1 MYFINIYYKYF
12 SANFSFLIFFEQ
24 LLARNI
30 IPIKLMIKLIVGR
43 HLHIKLVL
51 HKGTDQKVL
60 FLTWP
65 INKKL
70 QKV

>member
-1 MYFINIYYKYF
+1 
-12 SANFSFLIFFEQ
+12 
-24 LLARNI
+24 
-30 IPIKLMIKLIVGR
+30 MIELIVGR

-51 HKGTDQKVL
+51 HKGTDHKVL

-65 INKKL
+65 INIKL

>member
-1 MYFINIYYKYF
+1 
-12 SANFSFLIFFEQ
+12 
-24 LLARNI
+24 
-30 IPIKLMIKLIVGR
+30 MIELIVGR